1 MAPARERMRPLLDAA
16 PMEDARIPVVVNV
29 EARSVWRAG
38 ELRNALLHQ
47 IDSPVRWVESVRRLA
62 SEGVDRAIEIGPGAV
77 LAGLVKRIERS
88 IPVEGY
94 GAAL

>member
-16 PMEDARIPVVVNV
+16 PMLDARIPVVVNV
-29 EARSVWRAG
+29 DARPLWRAG

-47 IDSPVRWVESVRRLA
+47 IDSPVRWVDSVRRLA
-62 SEGVDRAIEIGPGAV
+62 SEGVDRAIEIGPGSV